1 MTTLW
6 KGTKQPAER
15 LPWTYTPVDD
25 MTEGDV
31 LVPESTQVIILPS
44 GTLVADLV
52 VTNTLPKLPKEQ
64 QTDANIPRA
73 TVWLAAGTAGQKY
86 KVTIRVTSSAGA
98 IYEDE
103 WYVTVKDN

>member
-1 MTTLW
+1 MSVLW
-6 KGTKQPAER
+6 RGTKQPAER

-31 LVPESTQVIILPS
+31 LVPASTQVIISPS
-44 GTLVADLV
+44 GTLTADLV
-52 VTNTLPKLPKEQ
+52 VTNTLAKLPKEQ

-73 TVWLAAGTAGQKY
+73 TIWLTGGTIGQKY

-103 WYVTVKDN
+103 FYVTVKDS